1 MLKSYNFP
9 SVYEATNQELA
20 NVAENILDGIKINL
34 DDTDYIV
41 GNLALVEGYY
51 RKSDLGWGAGGG
63 VFAGQ
68 RGFITHRGH
77 GSKRQAEAGKEF
89 AAKARGG
96 SEHKGG
102 HVGSA

>member
-41 GNLALVEGYY
+41 GNLALSKAILHIRVSMQP
-51 RKSDLGWGAGGG
+51 RQTKS
-63 VFAGQ
+63 
-68 RGFITHRGH
+68 INY
-77 GSKRQAEAGKEF
+77 
-89 AAKARGG
+89 
-96 SEHKGG
+96 
-102 HVGSA
+102 

>member
-41 GNLALVEGYY
+41 GNWHWSKAILHIRVSMQP
-51 RKSDLGWGAGGG
+51 RQTKS
-63 VFAGQ
+63 
-68 RGFITHRGH
+68 INY
-77 GSKRQAEAGKEF
+77 
-89 AAKARGG
+89 
-96 SEHKGG
+96 
-102 HVGSA
+102 